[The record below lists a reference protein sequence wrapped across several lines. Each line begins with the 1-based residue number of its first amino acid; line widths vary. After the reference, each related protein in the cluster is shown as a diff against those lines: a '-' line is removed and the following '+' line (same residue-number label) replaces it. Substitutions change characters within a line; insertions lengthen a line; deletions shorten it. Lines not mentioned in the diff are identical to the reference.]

1 MCCIRNILLL
11 MQHTG
16 VAYATKCCICN
27 TKMQMSQM
35 QQDVRYAAYMCCKCN
50 KMFGILITCTV
61 LVTYLVICL
70 KTTWLS
76 KSSIQEIQEILKSIH
91 PARGNYVTPVHCL
104 SLSFSLSLSLLLSL
118 SVSLSSRVN
127 LKASVIKVSQCA

>member
-1 MCCIRNILLL
+1 MRKIPFCENVLHTQQNVAYATCKCCICNILLR
-11 MQHTG
+11 MQHTD

-76 KSSIQEIQEILKSIH
+76 KSSI
-91 PARGNYVTPVHCL
+91 
-104 SLSFSLSLSLLLSL
+104 
-118 SVSLSSRVN
+118 LSSSLQSYYQNKKIDIVHKN
-127 LKASVIKVSQCA
+127 IFFLFFSS